1 MRISDWSSDVC
12 SSDLRNAELDALLC
26 IVDREFEN
34 ALARAR
40 HLRRNQHRRARDR
53 FIENRCAIAIA
64 DAGQFG
70 ERQVEI
76 DAIERRARDVRQRRR
91 GHAWARGGNEEQRKR
106 SEETT
111 SELQSL
117 TRRSYAGFWLEK
129 KTQH

>member
-1 MRISDWSSDVC
+1 MGISDGVQTC
-12 SSDLRNAELDALLC
+12 ALP
-26 IVDREFEN
+26 IY
-34 ALARAR
+34 
-40 HLRRNQHRRARDR
+40 RRARDR

-91 GHAWARGGNEEQRKR
+91 GHAWARGGNEEQRKLSFVLCGDQEMR
-106 SEETT
+106 SEEHT

-117 TRRSYAGFWLEK
+117 MRIQYSVLCLQK
-129 KTQH
+129 KTNIII